1 MDDIRTPESL
11 KKMVKVFDEN
21 SKVDFVYG
29 NYTISNKFKQKKGN
43 YINESGRESELQ
55 KAMILGPF
63 FMFKRSILEQ
73 IGYFDEQ
80 LLSGT
85 DYDFA
90 MRLGRYGQGKHI
102 DYNLG
107 YYLNDRSGLST
118 KKLFTG
124 D

>member
-1 MDDIRTPESL
+1 MEITLFQISL
-11 KKMVKVFDEN
+11 N
-21 SKVDFVYG
+21 
-29 NYTISNKFKQKKGN
+29 KKGN

-63 FMFKRSILEQ
+63 FMFKRSILEK

-85 DYDFA
+85 DFDFA
-90 MRLGRYGQGKHI
+90 MRLGRYAQGKHI

-118 KKLFTG
+118 KKNFYRRLKELL
-124 D
+124 